1 MRAVETSVTR
11 STPRK
16 ILKAPVKVK
25 LPRKK
30 MWSLL
35 SDDDLPE
42 MATARKEPTI
52 IL

>member
-25 LPRKK
+25 LPQKK
-30 MWSLL
+30 IWSLL
-35 SDDDLPE
+35 SDDLPE